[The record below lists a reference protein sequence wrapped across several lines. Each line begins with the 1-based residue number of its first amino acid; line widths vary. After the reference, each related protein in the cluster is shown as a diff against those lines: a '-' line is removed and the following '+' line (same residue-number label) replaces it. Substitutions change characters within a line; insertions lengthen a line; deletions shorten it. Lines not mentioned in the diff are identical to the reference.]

1 MRNIM
6 NLLKEKA
13 ATSNA
18 KENNFNGTPVVP
30 SVEPIKSASEE
41 VDILKELEIP
51 LGSNDG
57 EAAHEYLDELSLDDN
72 LEAAGSFDY
81 SLDCG
86 KSNLKQV
93 YDNAGAY
100 ATFMAIMNR
109 DNRTDIQFKLDKDN
123 YHYAW
128 IESKGVAPFKYY
140 LKNESFNGIV
150 RFLMKG
156 EATDFDPA
164 PMDYEKAKFND
175 EFMIMK
181 LFVDKGM
188 TLQCTPLFREKPEYI
203 SAFLPCK
210 KGKIIFRVK
219 RTDYALNYLR
229 EAGQYI

>member
-1 MRNIM
+1 MAN
-6 NLLKEKA
+6 KEKA
-13 ATSNA
+13 ATLNA
-18 KENNFNGTPVVP
+18 IEEIKNVAPVAT

-41 VDILKELEIP
+41 VDILQELETP

-57 EAAHEYLDELSLDDN
+57 EAAHEYLDELSLDDD

-81 SLDCG
+81 SLDCD
-86 KSNLKQV
+86 KPNVVQV

-100 ATFMAIMNR
+100 ATLMAIMNR
-109 DNRTDIQFKLDKDN
+109 GNRTDVQFKLDKDN

-156 EATDFDPA
+156 EVTDFDPA

-188 TLQCTPLFREKPEYI
+188 ILQCTPLFREKLEYI

-210 KGKIIFRVK
+210 KGKIVFRVK

>member
-1 MRNIM
+1 MEEN
-6 NLLKEKA
+6 KKA
-13 ATSNA
+13 ATLNA
-18 KENNFNGTPVVP
+18 MEEIKNVAQVAT

-41 VDILKELEIP
+41 VDILKELETP

-57 EAAHEYLDELSLDDN
+57 EAAHEYLNELSLDDN

-81 SLDCG
+81 SLDCE

-100 ATFMAIMNR
+100 ATFMAVMNR
-109 DNRTDIQFKLDKDN
+109 GNRTDVQFKLDKDN

>member
-1 MRNIM
+1 
-6 NLLKEKA
+6 
-13 ATSNA
+13 
-18 KENNFNGTPVVP
+18 
-30 SVEPIKSASEE
+30 
-41 VDILKELEIP
+41 
-51 LGSNDG
+51 
-57 EAAHEYLDELSLDDN
+57 
-72 LEAAGSFDY
+72 
-81 SLDCG
+81 
-86 KSNLKQV
+86 
-93 YDNAGAY
+93 
-100 ATFMAIMNR
+100 MAVMNR
-109 DNRTDIQFKLDKDN
+109 GNRTDVQFKLDKDN

-164 PMDYEKAKFND
+164 PMDYEKAKFTD

-188 TLQCTPLFREKPEYI
+188 ILQCTPLFREKPEYI

>member
-1 MRNIM
+1 MEEN
-6 NLLKEKA
+6 KKA
-13 ATSNA
+13 ATLNA
-18 KENNFNGTPVVP
+18 IEEIKNVAPVAT

-41 VDILKELEIP
+41 VDILKELETS
-51 LGSNDG
+51 LGANDG
-57 EAAHEYLDELSLDDN
+57 EAVHEYLDELSLDDN
-72 LEAAGSFDY
+72 LESAGSFDY
-81 SLDCG
+81 SLDCE

-100 ATFMAIMNR
+100 ATFMAVMNR
-109 DNRTDIQFKLDKDN
+109 GNRTDVQFKLDKDN

-128 IESKGVAPFKYY
+128 IESKGVDPFKYY
-140 LKNESFNGIV
+140 LKNESFNGLV
-150 RFLMKG
+150 RYVMKD
-156 EATDFDPA
+156 EVTDFDPS

-175 EFMIMK
+175 EIMIMK

-188 TLQCTPLFREKPEYI
+188 ILQCTPLFREKLEYI

-210 KGKIIFRVK
+210 KGTIIFRVK

>member
-1 MRNIM
+1 M

>member
-1 MRNIM
+1 MT
-6 NLLKEKA
+6 LLKEKA

-18 KENNFNGTPVVP
+18 NQEIMNVAPVAT
-30 SVEPIKSASEE
+30 SVEPIKASEE
-41 VDILKELEIP
+41 VDIEKELVPITQCTAN
-51 LGSNDG
+51 SD
-57 EAAHEYLDELSLDDN
+57 EALDEYLDELSLDDD
-72 LEAAGSFDY
+72 LEAAGRFDY
-81 SLDCG
+81 SLDCD
-86 KSNLKQV
+86 KPNVVQV

-100 ATFMAIMNR
+100 ATLMAIMNR
-109 DNRTDIQFKLDKDN
+109 GNRTDVQFKLDKDN

-156 EATDFDPA
+156 EVTDFDPA

>member
-81 SLDCG
+81 SLDCE

>member
-1 MRNIM
+1 MEEN
-6 NLLKEKA
+6 KKA
-13 ATSNA
+13 ATLNA
-18 KENNFNGTPVVP
+18 IEEIKNVAPVAT

-41 VDILKELEIP
+41 VDILKELETP

-57 EAAHEYLDELSLDDN
+57 EAAHEYLDELRLDDN

-188 TLQCTPLFREKPEYI
+188 TLQCTPLFREKSEYI

>member
-1 MRNIM
+1 M

-13 ATSNA
+13 ATLNA
-18 KENNFNGTPVVP
+18 IEEIKKVAPVAT
-30 SVEPIKSASEE
+30 SVEPIKSASEK

-81 SLDCG
+81 SLDCE

-109 DNRTDIQFKLDKDN
+109 GNRTDVQFKLDKDN

>member
-1 MRNIM
+1 MEEN
-6 NLLKEKA
+6 KKA
-13 ATSNA
+13 ATLNA
-18 KENNFNGTPVVP
+18 IEEIKNVAPVAT

-41 VDILKELEIP
+41 VDILKELETS
-51 LGSNDG
+51 LGANDG
-57 EAAHEYLDELSLDDN
+57 EAVHEYLDELSLDDN
-72 LEAAGSFDY
+72 LESAGSFDY
-81 SLDCG
+81 SLDCE

-100 ATFMAIMNR
+100 ATFMAVMNR
-109 DNRTDIQFKLDKDN
+109 GNRTDVQFKLDKDN

-150 RFLMKG
+150 RFLMKD
-156 EATDFDPA
+156 EVTDFDPA

-188 TLQCTPLFREKPEYI
+188 ILQCTPLFREKLEYI

>member
-1 MRNIM
+1 MAI
-6 NLLKEKA
+6 KEKA
-13 ATSNA
+13 ETLNAIEEIKKVAPVAT
-18 KENNFNGTPVVP
+18 
-30 SVEPIKSASEE
+30 SVEPIKSASEK
-41 VDILKELEIP
+41 VDILKELDTP

-81 SLDCG
+81 SLDCE

-109 DNRTDIQFKLDKDN
+109 GNRTDVQFKLDKDN

-188 TLQCTPLFREKPEYI
+188 TLQCTPLFREKSEYI
-203 SAFLPCK
+203 SAVLPCK

>member
-1 MRNIM
+1 MAN
-6 NLLKEKA
+6 KEKA
-13 ATSNA
+13 ATLNA
-18 KENNFNGTPVVP
+18 IEEIKKVAPVAT
-30 SVEPIKSASEE
+30 SVEPIKSASEN
-41 VDILKELEIP
+41 VDILKELDTP
-51 LGSNDG
+51 LRSNDG

-81 SLDCG
+81 SLDCE

-93 YDNAGAY
+93 YDNVGAY

-109 DNRTDIQFKLDKDN
+109 GNRTDVQFKLDKDN

-188 TLQCTPLFREKPEYI
+188 TLQCTPLFREKSEYI

>member
-1 MRNIM
+1 MAENI
-6 NLLKEKA
+6 KA

-41 VDILKELEIP
+41 VDILKELETS
-51 LGSNDG
+51 LGANDG
-57 EAAHEYLDELSLDDN
+57 EAVHEYLDELSLDDN
-72 LEAAGSFDY
+72 LESAGSFDY
-81 SLDCG
+81 SLDCE

-100 ATFMAIMNR
+100 ATFMAVMNR
-109 DNRTDIQFKLDKDN
+109 GNRTDVQFKLDKDN

-164 PMDYEKAKFND
+164 PMDYETAKFTD

-188 TLQCTPLFREKPEYI
+188 ILQCTPLFREKPEYI

>member
-1 MRNIM
+1 MAN
-6 NLLKEKA
+6 KEKA
-13 ATSNA
+13 ATLNA
-18 KENNFNGTPVVP
+18 IEEIKNGAPVAT

-41 VDILKELEIP
+41 VDILQELETP

-57 EAAHEYLDELSLDDN
+57 EAAHEYLDELSLDDD

-81 SLDCG
+81 SLDCD
-86 KSNLKQV
+86 KPNVVQV

-100 ATFMAIMNR
+100 ATLMAIMNR
-109 DNRTDIQFKLDKDN
+109 GNRTDVQFKLDKDN

-156 EATDFDPA
+156 EVTDFDPA

-188 TLQCTPLFREKPEYI
+188 ILQCTPLFREKLEYI

-210 KGKIIFRVK
+210 KGKIVFRVK